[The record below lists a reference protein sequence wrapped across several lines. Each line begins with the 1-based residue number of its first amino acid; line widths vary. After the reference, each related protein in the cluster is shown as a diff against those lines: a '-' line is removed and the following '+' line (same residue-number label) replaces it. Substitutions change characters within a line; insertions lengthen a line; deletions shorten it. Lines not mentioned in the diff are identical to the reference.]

1 MGTLRRAY
9 ARAFQVSSG
18 GQSRGQIKTRI
29 LDPRWK
35 ILRTS
40 LVAQWLRICLA
51 MWVRSLGW
59 GTKTPYEPMP
69 ATTEPECNNYSPWTP
84 SLPAATTIQHREI
97 NWKKKDGKIWRVQP
111 PIFQMDKLSSQK
123 AGEQRGWNQSPGLWI
138 SNQCFLLP
146 LEFSPPSV
154 NLGQIRP
161 LVALLNSRNLPFLT
175 YTQPC
180 CLRKLVINFFF
191 SGNALLP
198 SLQNNVFII
207 AKPFPSLRRKCI
219 PHDSPKL
226 SCPGLQI
233 QYVNSFVNIYSGWQ
247 LRETCGIN

>member
-97 NWKKKDGKIWRVQP
+97 NLKKKDGKIWRVQP

-191 SGNALLP
+191 QATPCSHPCKTMYLLLLSLFHLWGENAYHMTPQSWAVPVYKYSTL
-198 SLQNNVFII
+198 I
-207 AKPFPSLRRKCI
+207 AL
-219 PHDSPKL
+219 
-226 SCPGLQI
+226 
-233 QYVNSFVNIYSGWQ
+233 
-247 LRETCGIN
+247 

>member
-97 NWKKKDGKIWRVQP
+97 NLRKKDGKIWRVQP

-146 LEFSPPSV
+146 LEFLPSKREPGPNPAPRSSSELKKSSIPHV
-154 NLGQIRP
+154 HTAMLSQEACN
-161 LVALLNSRNLPFLT
+161 
-175 YTQPC
+175 
-180 CLRKLVINFFF
+180 KFFF
-191 SGNALLP
+191 FRQRLAP
-198 SLQNNVFII
+198 IP
-207 AKPFPSLRRKCI
+207 AKQCI
-219 PHDSPKL
+219 YY
-226 SCPGLQI
+226 C
-233 QYVNSFVNIYSGWQ
+233 
-247 LRETCGIN
+247 

>member
-1 MGTLRRAY
+1 MEKFEESSLPFSRWINWVPKRLVSRGAGTRV
-9 ARAFQVSSG
+9 QVSGS
-18 GQSRGQIKTRI
+18 Q
-29 LDPRWK
+29 
-35 ILRTS
+35 TS
-40 LVAQWLRICLA
+40 AFFC
-51 MWVRSLGW
+51 
-59 GTKTPYEPMP
+59 
-69 ATTEPECNNYSPWTP
+69 PW
-84 SLPAATTIQHREI
+84 
-97 NWKKKDGKIWRVQP
+97 
-111 PIFQMDKLSSQK
+111 SS
-123 AGEQRGWNQSPGLWI
+123 
-138 SNQCFLLP
+138 
-146 LEFSPPSV
+146 SPPSV